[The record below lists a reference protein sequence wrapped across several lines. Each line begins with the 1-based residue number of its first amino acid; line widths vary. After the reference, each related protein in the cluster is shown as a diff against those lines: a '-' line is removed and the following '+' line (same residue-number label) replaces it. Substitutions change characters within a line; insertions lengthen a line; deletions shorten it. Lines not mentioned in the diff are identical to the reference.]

1 MGGEVVHALR
11 GVDIAIRRNEYVAIM
26 GPSGSGKSTLMNLIG
41 CLDTPNAGE
50 YWLNGELVSDKDEDE
65 LARVRNREIG
75 FVFQT
80 FNLLPRATA
89 LHNVEL
95 PLVYAGVGSDERR
108 KRATEAL
115 ERVQL
120 GDRIQH
126 RPNELSGGQRQR
138 VAIARALVNQP
149 SILLA
154 DEPTGNLDST
164 TSEEIMRV
172 FEGSGRAG
180 TDGHH
185 GDPRV
190 GHCGSRA
197 SRHRPA
203 RRFGLQRRQA
213 RNFHQVSRHR
223 PARSSPERLTVP
235 FVEAIWLALAQIRVQ
250 KLKSFF
256 TLLGVTIGVMFLI
269 AVISIVQGMSSYME
283 NDFAA
288 KMLGVNTFTLR
299 RFPWFGDGASSEE
312 EWRTWLRRPRIY
324 HSDLPLVASVLPPS
338 SRYAVESQEFLQ
350 AQSQYSRPKQVEA
363 HAVDGDYFTIKKYDV
378 RVGRLFTQQEST
390 LGAPVVVIGDEVAQ
404 YFFRDLDPLGRQL
417 RIKGMP
423 YQVIG
428 VLEKQG
434 SVFGLSLDRVAIAPY
449 NSPLHH
455 FTNPRGDVDGIMVQ
469 TPTPLAMGD
478 AMESVREVM
487 RGRRKLRPGEPDNF
501 FMETSASALAF
512 MDKLKKIMT
521 MAGTAF
527 PAIGLIVGGLVI
539 MNIMLVA
546 VAERT
551 REIGIRK
558 SLGARRRDIMRQ
570 FLVEAATLSTLG
582 AIIGILLGIAIA
594 KIIEWKTPLP
604 AAIAPWSIVVATL
617 LGTVVG
623 IISGVYPA
631 RRAAS
636 LDPIEALRK
645 E

>member
-1 MGGEVVHALR
+1 M
-11 GVDIAIRRNEYVAIM
+11 
-26 GPSGSGKSTLMNLIG
+26 
-41 CLDTPNAGE
+41 
-50 YWLNGELVSDKDEDE
+50 
-65 LARVRNREIG
+65 
-75 FVFQT
+75 
-80 FNLLPRATA
+80 
-89 LHNVEL
+89 
-95 PLVYAGVGSDERR
+95 
-108 KRATEAL
+108 
-115 ERVQL
+115 
-120 GDRIQH
+120 
-126 RPNELSGGQRQR
+126 
-138 VAIARALVNQP
+138 
-149 SILLA
+149 
-154 DEPTGNLDST
+154 
-164 TSEEIMRV
+164 
-172 FEGSGRAG
+172 
-180 TDGHH
+180 
-185 GDPRV
+185 
-190 GHCGSRA
+190 
-197 SRHRPA
+197 
-203 RRFGLQRRQA
+203 
-213 RNFHQVSRHR
+213 
-223 PARSSPERLTVP
+223 P

-288 KMLGVNTFTLR
+288 KMLGVNTFTLK
-299 RFPWFGDGASSEE
+299 RFPWFGDGAGSEE
-312 EWRTWLRRPRIY
+312 EWRNWMRRPRIY
-324 HSDLPLVASVLPPS
+324 HSDLSLVASVLPPG
-338 SRYAVESQEFLQ
+338 SRIAVESQEYLQ
-350 AQSQYSRPKQVEA
+350 AQSQWARPKQVEA
-363 HAVDGDYFTIKKYDV
+363 HAIDGDYFTIKKYDV
-378 RVGRLFTQQEST
+378 RSGRAFSSQEST
-390 LGAPVVVIGDEVAQ
+390 LGAPVVVIGDEVAT
-404 YFFRDLDPLGRQL
+404 YFFKDLDPLGRQF

-423 YQVIG
+423 FTVIG

-434 SVFGLSLDRVAIAPY
+434 SVFGLSLDRVAIVPY

-469 TPTPLAMGD
+469 TPTALGMTD

-512 MDKLKKIMT
+512 MDKLKKVMT

-582 AIIGILLGIAIA
+582 AAIGILLGIVIA
-594 KIIEWKTPLP
+594 KVVAWKTPLP